1 MSSDIDFVPVR
12 RQKLSEELADRIVA
26 SIRTGQLR
34 PGDQLPSIADMARR
48 FQVAPA
54 TVREALIRLEGRGM
68 IEIRHGSGIFIAAT
82 AA

>member
-12 RQKLSEELADRIVA
+12 RQKLSEALADRIVA
-26 SIRTGQLR
+26 SIRAGQLR

-48 FQVAPA
+48 FRVAPA

-68 IEIRHGSGIFIAAT
+68 VEIRHGSGIFITAT